1 MDLNK
6 VTLIGNLTRNPE
18 SKNLPSGQA
27 VVRCGVAT
35 NRVFKTKEGEK
46 KELVVFHNFVVWGK
60 LGEVVMKFLKK
71 GDKVYL
77 EGRIDN
83 RSYQDKAGAKKN
95 ISEVVIEN
103 LIMLGGASSK
113 TKSAKQKQVE
123 EAAVTEEEIDLEKVP
138 FN

>member
-6 VTLIGNLTRNPE
+6 VTLIGNLTRDPE

-27 VVRCGVAT
+27 VVKGGVAT

-46 KELVVFHNFVVWGK
+46 KEVTVFHNFVAWSK
-60 LGEVVMKFLKK
+60 LGEIVMKFLKK

-83 RSYQDKAGAKKN
+83 RSYQDKTGAKKY
-95 ISEVVIEN
+95 ISEVVVDN

-113 TKSAKQKQVE
+113 AKTTKQKQAE
-123 EAAVTEEEIDLEKVP
+123 EAAVEEEEVDLEKIP
-138 FN
+138 F